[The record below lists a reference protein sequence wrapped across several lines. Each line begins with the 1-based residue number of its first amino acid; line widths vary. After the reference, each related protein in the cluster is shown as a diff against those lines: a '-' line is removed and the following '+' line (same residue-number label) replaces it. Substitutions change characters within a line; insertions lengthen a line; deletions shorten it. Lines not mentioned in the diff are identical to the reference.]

1 MLLYKL
7 TSCLSETDTSKT
19 EGKCIFGCDGV
30 KGGMNM
36 HEYNKLHLKVVI
48 LILRSRF

>member
-19 EGKCIFGCDGV
+19 EGKF
-30 KGGMNM
+30 M
-36 HEYNKLHLKVVI
+36 HFWVWWGKRGNEYAWI
-48 LILRSRF
+48 